1 MRRMAASVL
10 VFEAFI
16 ALFFGLVAAKLHPS
30 GDWVVAL
37 VLGAVCVL
45 LAGMMRFQWA
55 YPAGWALQVG
65 FIAAGF
71 LVTDMFFLGAVFT
84 AIWWAGLHYGA
95 KAELIK
101 AERVAAYE
109 AAAYEA
115 AAAATET
122 ATGAPTAA
130 TGSSTAAATAATA
143 AETAAATAA
152 TAPAAETAAAPA
164 ARGSVPTSAATSGAT
179 STEHPGVGTR

>member
-37 VLGAVCVL
+37 ALGAVCVL
-45 LAGMMRFQWA
+45 LSGMMRFRWA
-55 YPAGWALQVG
+55 YAAGWVLQLG
-65 FIAAGF
+65 FVAAGF
-71 LVTDMFFLGAVFT
+71 LVTDMFALSVIFA

-95 KAELIK
+95 KAERIK
-101 AERVAAYE
+101 AERIAAYE
-109 AAAYEA
+109 ANEANEA
-115 AAAATET
+115 ATKPTQRAA
-122 ATGAPTAA
+122 
-130 TGSSTAAATAATA
+130 
-143 AETAAATAA
+143 
-152 TAPAAETAAAPA
+152 
-164 ARGSVPTSAATSGAT
+164 AT